1 MSQYFVSFLIVQHFP
16 IHNSKVAVIFCVVHA
31 VTMVSFEELTY
42 SIDEDAGAVQ
52 LVLILSDSLSTD
64 ITIVVIT
71 TDGSANGELYE
82 LIIL

>member
-1 MSQYFVSFLIVQHFP
+1 
-16 IHNSKVAVIFCVVHA
+16 
-31 VTMVSFEELTY
+31 MVSFEELTY
-42 SIDEDAGAVQ
+42 SIDEDAGAAE

>member
-1 MSQYFVSFLIVQHFP
+1 
-16 IHNSKVAVIFCVVHA
+16 
-31 VTMVSFEELTY
+31 MVSFEELTY

-64 ITIVVIT
+64 VTIVVIT